1 MGIFSKKMNGLGAV
15 SGMITGISFTAG
27 YILWFKFISP
37 ETSTPSNWLFGIS
50 PEGIG
55 ALGMLLNFLVARFVY
70 RFASPPSADTQEMVE
85 AIRAPGSLEG

>member
-1 MGIFSKKMNGLGAV
+1 
-15 SGMITGISFTAG
+15 MITGISFTAG